1 MVDEHVTAQWRVQG
15 EAVHGAAPA
24 SDGLPMQG
32 AIAWT
37 PPSGE
42 GPRVILAVS
51 AGQGCA
57 THVRSALG
65 AALAVRVATTEM
77 EHLLQS
83 RSGRRLKA

>member
-42 GPRVILAVS
+42 GPRVILAVRAGASNQTVPS
-51 AGQGCA
+51 ASQ
-57 THVRSALG
+57 
-65 AALAVRVATTEM
+65 TT
-77 EHLLQS
+77 LTVP
-83 RSGRRLKA
+83 KK